1 MKSKLRTITIGNIT
15 YKYVVEMF
23 SLKIFNPAKNSNNE
37 FVRVNFDTRDDLY
50 VGSLIFSGHFKTYK
64 NDEEIILNINTP
76 SFVKEIIIAISM
88 EKYDFT
94 TQKQYQIDNGLK
106 ILEILGYEVT
116 GLENKVRKKGYLEE
130 DLKPETVNEVLLAL
144 KQNQMPLATALV
156 YDNLDCTL
164 LDAKRIAENMKQ
176 RIL

>member
-37 FVRVNFDTRDDLY
+37 FVKVSFDTRDDLY

-88 EKYDFT
+88 EKFDFT
-94 TQKQYQIDNGLK
+94 IQKQYQIDNGLQ
-106 ILEILGYEVT
+106 ILEEFGYEVT

-164 LDAKRIAENMKQ
+164 LDAKRIAENLK
-176 RIL
+176 RRVL

>member
-1 MKSKLRTITIGNIT
+1 MKSKLRNITIGSIT
-15 YKYVVEMF
+15 YKYLVGEF

-76 SFVKEIIIAISM
+76 SFVKEIIIAVGI

-94 TQKQYQIDNGLK
+94 TQKQYQIDNGLQ
-106 ILEILGYEVT
+106 ILEKLGYQVI
-116 GLENKVRKKGYLEE
+116 GLENKVRKKGHLEE
-130 DLKPETVNEVLLAL
+130 DLKLETVNEVLLAL
-144 KQNQMPLATALV
+144 KQNQIPLATAIV

-164 LDAKRIAENMKQ
+164 LDAKRIAENMKK
-176 RIL
+176 RVI